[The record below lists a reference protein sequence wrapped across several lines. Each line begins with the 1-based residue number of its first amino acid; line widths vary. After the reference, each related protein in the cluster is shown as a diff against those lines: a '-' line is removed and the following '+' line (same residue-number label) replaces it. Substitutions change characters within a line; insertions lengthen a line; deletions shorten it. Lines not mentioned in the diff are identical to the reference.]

1 MTRPPAASGG
11 SPKKRG
17 STANKRTSA
26 PKKRVS
32 AVNKR
37 ASGPKKRGS
46 APKGGASS
54 QREIRLGGSSIRVG
68 RGLFE
73 NAGAIAREVAPAHR
87 YALITDSNVGPLYAE
102 KVRNQLEKGS
112 AEVLTIPAGE
122 SNKTRESWGR
132 LTDQMLAKKFGRD
145 SVVIALGGGVV
156 GDLAGFVAATFM
168 RGIPVVQIP
177 TTLVAMVDASIGG
190 KTAVDTPAGKN
201 LVGAFHAPAAVL
213 VDPQLLATL
222 PLRELRAGFAEI
234 VKHGVIADDVYLRE
248 VASLASEM
256 LSAGGGLASDRMLS
270 LIVRSVEIK
279 AEIVSRDEREDGLR
293 KTLNFGHTIGHA
305 VELVSG
311 YSLLHGEAVAIG
323 MALEGR
329 LAEQIG
335 VARAGTAATI
345 VKALQ
350 SAGLPTDLPT
360 GLMAGEVIE
369 AMKSDKKGVSGRTR
383 FALPLRIGAMAGA
396 KTGWSVQVGDD
407 QLREVLG

>member
-1 MTRPPAASGG
+1 LLR
-11 SPKKRG
+11 
-17 STANKRTSA
+17 
-26 PKKRVS
+26 
-32 AVNKR
+32 
-37 ASGPKKRGS
+37 
-46 APKGGASS
+46 
-54 QREIRLGGSSIRVG
+54 GSSIRIG
-68 RGLFE
+68 PGLLAK
-73 NAGAIAREVAPAHR
+73 AGAIIREVAPAHR

-112 AEVLTIPAGE
+112 MEVLTIPAGE
-122 SNKTRESWGR
+122 SNKTRDSWGR

-201 LVGAFHAPAAVL
+201 LVGAFHPPAAVL
-213 VDPQLLATL
+213 IDPQLLATL
-222 PLRELRAGFAEI
+222 PLREMRAGFAEI

-248 VASLASEM
+248 VAGGASEM
-256 LSAGGGLASDRMLS
+256 LLSTGGSTSDRMLS

-279 AEIVSRDEREDGLR
+279 ADIVSRDEREGGLR

-360 GLMAGEVIE
+360 GFEAEEVIE
-369 AMKSDKKGVSGRTR
+369 AMRSDKKGVSGKTR
-383 FALPLRIGAMAGA
+383 FALPLRVGAMAGS
-396 KTGWSVQVGDD
+396 KTGWSVQVADD

>member
-1 MTRPPAASGG
+1 VT
-11 SPKKRG
+11 
-17 STANKRTSA
+17 
-26 PKKRVS
+26 
-32 AVNKR
+32 
-37 ASGPKKRGS
+37 
-46 APKGGASS
+46 
-54 QREIRLGGSSIRVG
+54 REIRLGGSSIRVG

-122 SNKTRESWGR
+122 SNKTRESWAR
-132 LTDQMLAKKFGRD
+132 LTDEMLAKKFGRD

-201 LVGAFHAPAAVL
+201 LVGAFHPPAAVL

-222 PLRELRAGFAEI
+222 PLREMRAGFAEI

-248 VASLASEM
+248 VASGASEM
-256 LSAGGGLASDRMLS
+256 LSAAGGSASDRMLS

-279 AEIVSRDEREDGLR
+279 ADIVSRDEREEGLR

-305 VELVSG
+305 IEQVSG

-335 VARAGTAATI
+335 VARAGTAAII

-350 SAGLPTDLPT
+350 SAGLPIDLPT
-360 GLMAGEVIE
+360 GFEAEEVIE
-369 AMKSDKKGVSGRTR
+369 AMKSDKKGVSGKTR
-383 FALPLRIGAMAGA
+383 FALPLRVGAMAGA
-396 KTGWSVQVGDD
+396 ETGWSVQVGDD
-407 QLREVLG
+407 QLREVLR

>member
-1 MTRPPAASGG
+1 VT
-11 SPKKRG
+11 
-17 STANKRTSA
+17 
-26 PKKRVS
+26 
-32 AVNKR
+32 
-37 ASGPKKRGS
+37 
-46 APKGGASS
+46 
-54 QREIRLGGSSIRVG
+54 REIRLGASSIRVG
-68 RGLFE
+68 RGLFDD
-73 NAGAIAREVAPAHR
+73 AGAITREVAPAHR

-122 SNKTRESWGR
+122 SNKTRESWAR

-201 LVGAFHAPAAVL
+201 LVGAFHPPAAVL
-213 VDPQLLATL
+213 VDPQLLGTL
-222 PLRELRAGFAEI
+222 PLREMRAGFAEI

-248 VASLASEM
+248 VASGASEM
-256 LSAGGGLASDRMLS
+256 LSAGGGFASDRMLS

-279 AEIVSRDEREDGLR
+279 AEIVSRDEREEGLR

-335 VARAGTAATI
+335 VAKAGTAATI

-360 GLMAGEVIE
+360 GFEAGEVIE
-369 AMKSDKKGVSGRTR
+369 AMKSDKKGVSGKTR
-383 FALPLRIGAMAGA
+383 FALPLRVGAMAGA
-396 KTGWSVQVGDD
+396 ETGWSVQVGDD